1 MVWKKFIAF
10 IFSCTLL
17 FTVLSEV
24 SAASFYASI
33 DNITLKESPY
43 SIGDGWTVDGSFS
56 SNAPYSMAIGKNQ
69 YVAVGPYGSIMT
81 SKNGRN
87 WKATSKFNNYQ
98 LTTIAY
104 NGSNYYMFGSNT
116 EYENNVAWSPSELF
130 VSKDALTWEK
140 IDFNP
145 GESIHYL
152 NWNGKQF
159 LAVGQ
164 KHIYTSTDGRKWTQ
178 RFSLTDN
185 YGNHYLHY
193 ENSTYFIYGFE
204 NYKVYTSKDGI
215 TWTTKSMDT
224 KANVQDFVWVKD
236 RYIGVG
242 DGIFTSKD
250 GLSWTKQSK
259 SPSNVSLSYLYY
271 DSKQFVAT
279 GYIYTNGIGKQV
291 SYTSKD
297 GVNWTKHDLS
307 NLQTQIYIIY
317 PVDGGYAG
325 LASNKAADRPDG
337 TYSIFSKDG
346 VSWTY
351 SLVGTSLG
359 GEFSGIATNGKRTVA
374 VGLNGSI
381 IYTDDGSNWKGAT
394 PFPTDKNGGRAYL
407 FDVAWGANKFVA
419 TGNGGIYTSTN
430 GVNWKKENVLDEY
443 GQLRDILWTGK
454 FFIASSQVSGVYYS
468 KDGVKWSKVKSL
480 SIGDYWLN
488 SMVWDGK
495 RIVATFQM
503 YNNGDQ
509 YTRVMQTT
517 NGTTWTTLA
526 TIDVV
531 NMHIAWNGEK
541 YIAVD
546 WYNAARLYTSTDAK
560 KWTRAKV
567 NLDAEDDRFEFVTAF
582 DGYFFAF
589 NDSLKVVGDDYIDYN
604 SYYTS
609 KDGVKWTE
617 VAVNDPYNQETY
629 GNIMMIDGIKAH
641 NKYIFVGA
649 YGKIMYASE
658 LQLGDPITITVLG
671 SKLNTSADQGKPYI
685 EKGTTYVP
693 LKIIGQAL
701 GYSISWDQKTQSV
714 TFEKEGEKTVFKNI
728 QLKSGRSY
736 VPLREISESLGYK
749 VNYEKTDKGMF
760 IEITK

>member
-1 MVWKKFIAF
+1 MAWKKIVSLV
-10 IFSCTLL
+10 IGCTLL
-17 FTVLSEV
+17 MTILSPV
-24 SAASFYASI
+24 TAASEYESI
-33 DNITLKESPY
+33 DSITLKQSPY
-43 SIGDGWTVDGSFS
+43 SIGDGWSVDGSFS
-56 SNAPYSMAIGKNQ
+56 SNAPYSMAIGKSQ

-104 NGSNYYMFGSNT
+104 DGSNYYMFGSNT
-116 EYENNVAWSPSELF
+116 EYEKNAAWSSSELF

-140 IDFNP
+140 ADFNP

-152 NWNGKQF
+152 LWTGKQF
-159 LAVGQ
+159 IAVGQ
-164 KHIYTSTDGRKWTQ
+164 KHVYTSSDGQKWTE
-178 RFSLTDN
+178 RLTLTDN

-204 NYKVYTSKDGI
+204 HNKVYTSKDGVK
-215 TWTTKSMDT
+215 WTTKSLDT
-224 KANVQDFVWVKD
+224 KASIQDFVWAKD

-242 DGIFTSKD
+242 NGLFTSKD
-250 GLSWTKQSK
+250 GISWTKQSQ
-259 SPSNVSLSYLYY
+259 SPSEANLNYLYY
-271 DSKQFVAT
+271 DGKQFIAF
-279 GYIYTNGIGKQV
+279 GLIYNNGGVGKQV

-297 GVNWTKHDLS
+297 GVNWKKHDLS
-307 NLQTQIYIIY
+307 NLQTQVYLIY

-325 LASNKAADRPDG
+325 LASNKTIDRPDG
-337 TYSIFSKDG
+337 TYSLFSKDG
-346 VSWTY
+346 ISWTY
-351 SLVGTSLG
+351 GLVGTSIFG
-359 GEFSGIATNGKRTVA
+359 DFSGIATNGKRTVA
-374 VGLNGSI
+374 VGAHGSI
-381 IYTDDGSNWKGAT
+381 IYTDDGSNWKSAT
-394 PFPTDKNGGRAYL
+394 PLPYGKIGRTLL

-430 GVNWKKENVLDEY
+430 GVNWKRENVLDEY

-454 FFIASSQVSGVYYS
+454 FFIAASQVDGVYYS
-468 KDGVKWSKVKSL
+468 KDGVKWSKVKSV
-480 SIGDYWLN
+480 STYDHWLN

-495 RIVATFQM
+495 RIVATFSM

-526 TIDVV
+526 TIDVM

-541 YIAVD
+541 YVAVD

-567 NLDAEDDRFEFVTAF
+567 NLDDENDRFEFITSF

-589 NDSLKVVGDDYIDYN
+589 NDSLKIIDGDYTDYN
-604 SYYTS
+604 AYYTS
-609 KDGVKWTE
+609 KDGVKWRE
-617 VAVNDPYNQETY
+617 VAVNDPYSANTY
-629 GNIMMIDGIKAH
+629 GNMMMMDGIKAYS
-641 NKYIFVGA
+641 KYIFVGA
-649 YGKIMYASE
+649 TGKIMYAKE
-658 LQLGDPITITVLG
+658 LQFEDPIAITILG
-671 SKLNTSADQGKPYI
+671 STLNMTADDGKPYI

-693 LKIIGQAL
+693 LKVIGKAL
-701 GYSISWDQKTQSV
+701 GYSIAWDQKTKSV
-714 TFEKEGEKTVFKNI
+714 TFAKDGKKTIFKNAI
-728 QLKSGRSY
+728 TKNGRSY

-749 VNYEKTDKGMF
+749 VNYERKNQETNIHINK
-760 IEITK
+760 